1 MAAKISVC
9 MASYNHAPFIRAAV
23 ASVLNQT
30 LGDWELVIT
39 DDGSSDGTIEALDG
53 IRDDRI
59 HIERFRENRSA
70 CVALNH
76 CIRRARGQ
84 YIAVLNSDDAWRPEK
99 LARQLAVMEEQ
110 PQTAAVFTLVDVI
123 DERGGPMEKPHFYQ
137 AVFNE
142 PNRDRQSWL
151 RRLVMVG
158 NCLCHPSVLVRSDVY
173 RDLGLYD
180 ACMAQFPDLDMW
192 IRICLKHDIW
202 IIQEPLTL
210 FRVLD
215 RERNASGNRPE
226 VRIRCQSE
234 MMLIFW
240 KLLTEDPRQIADILV
255 TPPAA
260 DATDRTPVSD
270 DALTRLLDSPNI
282 SRLQPAMQAAAILWM
297 YGQLEGSDDW
307 AACKRFIAKTAEC
320 DPFDVRRIESM
331 QARIEWRSQSR
342 WKRAWSRLRTRLGWV

>member
-23 ASVLNQT
+23 ESVLNQT
-30 LGDWELVIT
+30 FADWELVIT
-39 DDGSSDGTIEALDG
+39 DDGSSDGTIEAIDG

-59 HIERFRENRSA
+59 HIERFPENRSA

-84 YIAVLNSDDAWRPEK
+84 YIAVLNSDDAWRPDK

-123 DERGGPMEKPHFYQ
+123 DERGGPMEQQHFYKT
-137 AVFNE
+137 VFNE
-142 PNRDRQSWL
+142 PNRDRLAWL
-151 RRLVMVG
+151 RRLVVEG
-158 NCLCHPSVLVRSDVY
+158 NCLCHPSVLVRSEVY
-173 RDLGLYD
+173 RETGLYD
-180 ACMAQFPDLDMW
+180 ECMAQMPDLDMW
-192 IRICLKHDIW
+192 IRISLKHDIW

-226 VRIRCQSE
+226 VRIRCQAE
-234 MMLIFW
+234 LMMIFW
-240 KLLTEDPRQIADILV
+240 KLL
-255 TPPAA
+255 
-260 DATDRTPVSD
+260 ATDPQQMAAILDTPAGTDSAAPD
-270 DALTRLLDSPNI
+270 QISADTLTRLLGSQDI

-297 YGQLEGSDDW
+297 HGQLEAGDDW
-307 AACKRFIAKTAEC
+307 AACKRLIAKTAEW
-320 DPFDVRRIESM
+320 DPFNVRRLESM
-331 QARIEWRSQSR
+331 QARIEARPQSH
-342 WKRAWSRLRTRLGWV
+342 WQRTLSRLGWA